1 MKKALLI
8 IQMGSLLLLGCGGGT
23 GAGETGSGGSG
34 GKGGSAG
41 KAGSGGTA
49 GGAGHGSGGTAGA
62 AVGGAG
68 GAGNDVAGASGTGG
82 AGGMAG
88 EGAGTGT
95 GGTAGSGT
103 GTGGAAGGGSG
114 GAAGSASG
122 GAAGGGL
129 AGQGGG
135 AMAGA
140 GGGVN
145 PAGGTSGGGV
155 GGGAPPA
162 TYPVGGS
169 ITGLTGSG
177 LVLQNNLG
185 DNLTVAAN
193 GTTFTFATA
202 LANGAAYSV
211 TVLAQPSTPTQTCT
225 VTNGTG
231 HLGAGPVN
239 DVAIACSTNTYSVG
253 GSIIGLTGN
262 GLVLHNGSD
271 DLPLSGS
278 ATTFTFPTKVASGA
292 GFAVS
297 VKTQPA
303 SPSQTCM
310 VTGGTGTIAAG
321 NASSITVNCTTDQ
334 FAVGGSISGL
344 AGTVTLTNN
353 AGDDVNVTSNGTFSF
368 PTLVTSGQPYKIEVK
383 TQPATPSQTCTVTNG
398 SGTVA
403 GAMISA
409 TVACVTNAFKL
420 KAAVMGVKAAGL
432 TLENGTDM
440 LAVSA
445 DGTVTVSAAVLS
457 GTSYT
462 LAIASQPVG
471 QTCTIAP
478 PASGMMGGSD
488 VTINVSCVDN
498 LYTVKATVSGV
509 AGGKVTLTNGA
520 DSLLVGNGTAS
531 FPTQLTNGASYSVAA
546 SGPVMTCTVTN
557 GSGTIAASD
566 ATVTVAC
573 DGGLAYYFP
582 FDGDA
587 TDQSGNG
594 HDGEVHGA
602 MLTTGHDGTADGA
615 YSFDGSSWIQAPG
628 DDLPIGN
635 TDRTL
640 TAWVNPAAGSGSLWG
655 IIYWGQNDCTGYM
668 WGLGNQGSATFWG
681 GCNDW
686 GSPMALAP
694 DTWSFVAVRFTA
706 PNTIRIRVNG
716 TVADHTLGVNP
727 ATQASNLWLGGETI
741 DNGNFRNYFDG
752 SIDSVRIYNRAL
764 TDAELDTISALP

>member
-1 MKKALLI
+1 
-8 IQMGSLLLLGCGGGT
+8 
-23 GAGETGSGGSG
+23 
-34 GKGGSAG
+34 
-41 KAGSGGTA
+41 
-49 GGAGHGSGGTAGA
+49 
-62 AVGGAG
+62 
-68 GAGNDVAGASGTGG
+68 
-82 AGGMAG
+82 
-88 EGAGTGT
+88 
-95 GGTAGSGT
+95 
-103 GTGGAAGGGSG
+103 GGAAGGGM
-114 GAAGSASG
+114 AGQAG
-122 GAAGGGL
+122 GAAGGNP
-129 AGQGGG
+129 AGG
-135 AMAGA
+135 AA
-140 GGGVN
+140 GGNVN

-155 GGGAPPA
+155 GGSAPPP
-162 TYPVGGS
+162 TYAVGGTL
-169 ITGLTGSG
+169 TGLTGGG
-177 LVLQNNLG
+177 LVLQDNLG

-193 GTTFTFATA
+193 ATTFTFATA
-202 LANGAAYSV
+202 LASGAAYSV

-225 VTNGTG
+225 VTNGAG
-231 HLGAGPVN
+231 HVGAGPVN

-253 GSIIGLTGN
+253 GSLTGLTGS

-271 DLPLSGS
+271 DLPVDAT

-297 VKTQPA
+297 VKTQPT

-310 VTGGTGTIAAG
+310 VTGGSGTIAAG
-321 NASSITVNCTTDQ
+321 NATSVTVNCTTDK

-353 AGDDVNVTSNGTFSF
+353 AGDDLNVTSNGTFSF
-368 PTLVTSGQPYKIEVK
+368 PTLVSSGQPYKIEVK

-403 GAMISA
+403 GAMIAA
-409 TVACVTNAFKL
+409 TVTCVTNAFKL
-420 KAAVMGVKAAGL
+420 NAAVTGLNAAGL

-471 QTCTIAP
+471 QTCAITP

-488 VTINVSCVDN
+488 VTINVGCTDN
-498 LYTVKATVSGV
+498 LYTLKASVSGV
-509 AGGKVTLTNGA
+509 AGGQVTLKNGA
-520 DSLLVGNGTAS
+520 DTLVVGNGTAS
-531 FPTQLTNGASYSVAA
+531 FPTQLKNGATYNVSA
-546 SGPVMTCTVTN
+546 SGPVMTCTVTD
-557 GSGTIAASD
+557 GSGTIAAAD

-573 DGGLAYYFP
+573 DGGLVYYFP

-615 YSFDGSSWIQAPG
+615 YSFDGNSWIQAPG
-628 DDLPIGN
+628 DGLPIGN
-635 TDRTL
+635 GDRTL
-640 TAWVNPAAGSGSLWG
+640 TAWVNPSGTDGLWG
-655 IIYWGQNDCTGYM
+655 IIYWGQDDCTGYM
-668 WGLGNQGSATFWG
+668 WGLGNQNNATFWG

-686 GSPMALAP
+686 VSPMALAP

-706 PNTIRIRVNG
+706 PNIVRIRVNS

-727 ATQASNLWLGGETI
+727 DTHASNLWMGGETT
-741 DNGNFRNYFDG
+741 NNSGFRDYFNG

-764 TDAELDTISALP
+764 TDAELDTLSTLP